1 MPCVL
6 NERIKKG
13 QNVSTFGI
21 HGNQSSNII
30 AKLEKCLT
38 LWNKMTNKH
47 KCVDIS
53 LYSIRSIDTNFKSC
67 THSCL
72 GLCLNFVSMAT

>member
-6 NERIKKG
+6 DERKKG
-13 QNVSTFGI
+13 QNVSIFGI

-38 LWNKMTNKH
+38 LWNKMTNIH

-53 LYSIRSIDTNFKSC
+53 LYSIRSIDINFKSC
-67 THSCL
+67 THASL
-72 GLCLNFVSMAT
+72 VLCLNLVSMAT

>member
-13 QNVSTFGI
+13 QNVSIFDI
-21 HGNQSSNII
+21 HGNQSSNIT
-30 AKLEKCLT
+30 AKLKKCLN
-38 LWNKMTNKH
+38 LLNKMTNKH

-53 LYSIRSIDTNFKSC
+53 
-67 THSCL
+67 
-72 GLCLNFVSMAT
+72 